1 MATNG
6 ILDIT
11 TEEYM
16 GRDPEM
22 QIDQDEMIEIIKTLQ
37 VVGVPQD
44 QHPEI
49 LEAFKEWKQT
59 KNGTVDMFLEESF
72 QLEPGTI
79 TKIKSQQMAESPQDM
94 QSEEEM
100 SIPLESDDM
109 REIMQSVGAPQRAAE
124 GGIMGGEFTKDM
136 FNTGPVDRYEKEE
149 LAIIQE
155 FMKRFPG
162 MYTENMEL
170 KDMMAM
176 LQAEGAMG
184 VEGLGLSG
192 LDQSLDMITPES
204 VENSL
209 QRISRGDTQYG
220 EMAQGGRTGYG
231 MGSAVAKNK
240 MIEDLYRDFKNSPA
254 YLRKPKTLEQ
264 FMADFLFE
272 GDEYSGYKKGGRA
285 GYAEGDV
292 ILPQPKP
299 RYFER
304 GDGSTR
310 GMMEAARG
318 MMGVNQNDPRYSA
331 MGMNLGTGAPKI
343 YPERRPDMPYMAEQ
357 QMQPFTEGVASV
369 MPAGLSP
376 FTGQEGSFGQAND
389 MGVQGMENVDMR
401 VVMDFLMK
409 MGMEPNQENIEKA
422 IEALGVAAQ
431 YGQAVEDVN
440 VDVDETI
447 DMGYQNGGRAGYGL
461 GSFVKSIFKAPKKI
475 FKSVKKIAK
484 SPLGKAA
491 IAYLATAGV
500 AGIGQGQ
507 GFRRFMPG
515 TFMENIGTLGQAAKR
530 KIPFMNA
537 STAANTSTGASAAAS
552 GLSGSELAKTKAM
565 EADFIKNIAFDSA
578 TTGSALGT
586 GAGEV
591 AKKWYKDPWKMIP
604 AMSIGAGLYTKANP
618 GNTDLGALSEGRDEE
633 VAEWD
638 KWLASIGQNPSLY
651 NFGRETT
658 MPFPDYAEGG
668 RINRAEGG
676 IMDLD
681 GMEKDFRNTGGFVDL
696 GAKEKADDVP
706 ARLSVNEFVMTADA
720 VRGAGD
726 GDVDE
731 GAERLQRT
739 MKQLEQK
746 GKRHKAAQGMFATSQ
761 RLGEV
766 I

>member
-59 KNGTVDMFLEESF
+59 NAGTVDMFLEASF

-124 GGIMGGEFTKDM
+124 GGIMGEEFTKDM

-285 GYAEGDV
+285 GYANGDV

-331 MGMNLGTGAPKI
+331 MGMNLGTGAPEI
-343 YPERRPDMPYMAEQ
+343 YPEPRPMVPYMAQE
-357 QMQPFTEGVASV
+357 QMQPFTGGVASV

-389 MGVQGMENVDMR
+389 MSVQGMENVDMR

-422 IEALGVAAQ
+422 IEALGAAAQ

-447 DMGYQNGGRAGYGL
+447 DMGYQHGGRAGYGL

-475 FKSVKKIAK
+475 FKTVKKIAK

-491 IAYLATAGV
+491 MAYLATAGV

-530 KIPFMNA
+530 KIPFMNV
-537 STAANTSTGASAAAS
+537 SKTGAQAAAES
-552 GLSGSELAKTKAM
+552 L
-565 EADFIKNIAFDSA
+565 
-578 TTGSALGT
+578 TTEQALGKKIRANAIEK
-586 GAGEV
+586 GLDASDFWKLSNAAGEV
-591 AKKWYKDPWKMIP
+591 PTPWYKDPWKMIP

-638 KWLASIGQNPSLY
+638 DWLASIGQNPSLY

>member
-59 KNGTVDMFLEESF
+59 NAGTVDMFLEASF

-285 GYAEGDV
+285 GYANGDV

-331 MGMNLGTGAPKI
+331 MGMNLGTGAPEI

-357 QMQPFTEGVASV
+357 QMQPFTGGVASV

-389 MGVQGMENVDMR
+389 MSVQGMENVDMR

-409 MGMEPNQENIEKA
+409 MGMEPSQENIEKA
-422 IEALGVAAQ
+422 IEALGAAAQ

-447 DMGYQNGGRAGYGL
+447 DMGYQHGGRAGYGL

-475 FKSVKKIAK
+475 FKSC
-484 SPLGKAA
+484 
-491 IAYLATAGV
+491 
-500 AGIGQGQ
+500 
-507 GFRRFMPG
+507 
-515 TFMENIGTLGQAAKR
+515 
-530 KIPFMNA
+530 
-537 STAANTSTGASAAAS
+537 
-552 GLSGSELAKTKAM
+552 
-565 EADFIKNIAFDSA
+565 
-578 TTGSALGT
+578 
-586 GAGEV
+586 
-591 AKKWYKDPWKMIP
+591 
-604 AMSIGAGLYTKANP
+604 
-618 GNTDLGALSEGRDEE
+618 
-633 VAEWD
+633 
-638 KWLASIGQNPSLY
+638 
-651 NFGRETT
+651 
-658 MPFPDYAEGG
+658 
-668 RINRAEGG
+668 
-676 IMDLD
+676 
-681 GMEKDFRNTGGFVDL
+681 
-696 GAKEKADDVP
+696 
-706 ARLSVNEFVMTADA
+706 
-720 VRGAGD
+720 
-726 GDVDE
+726 
-731 GAERLQRT
+731 
-739 MKQLEQK
+739 
-746 GKRHKAAQGMFATSQ
+746 
-761 RLGEV
+761 
-766 I
+766 